1 MASNDRHA
9 QDNQHAHKLRNVL
22 SIASLSA
29 AMSDDR
35 GRAAGSP
42 IRARL
47 LGSASGVALSVASV
61 AVALGVCVPGPAQA
75 QTTVNPVQTTTFT
88 LTPAQNPIIFGTGTN
103 INTSA
108 GTGAVNGG
116 LNTAWTVTNNGT
128 LIGGDIGVFLAGAG
142 SSLTNSNSISGTT
155 DNGVQLF
162 DGGTVINQVGGTI
175 SGKLQGNQDW
185 QCQ

>member
-29 AMSDDR
+29 AMSDDS
-35 GRAAGSP
+35 GHAAGNC
-42 IRARL
+42 IRTRL
-47 LGSASGVALSVASV
+47 LSSASGVALSVASV
-61 AVALGVCVPGPAQA
+61 VVALGICAPSAAQA

-103 INTSA
+103 IDTTT
-108 GTGAVNGG
+108 GTNAVNGD

-128 LIGGDIGVFLAGAG
+128 LRGKIGVFLGGAG
-142 SSLTNSNSISGTT
+142 SSLTNSNAISGTT

-162 DGGTVINQVGGTI
+162 DGGTVINQVGGW
-175 SGKLQGNQDW
+175 DD
-185 QCQ
+185 